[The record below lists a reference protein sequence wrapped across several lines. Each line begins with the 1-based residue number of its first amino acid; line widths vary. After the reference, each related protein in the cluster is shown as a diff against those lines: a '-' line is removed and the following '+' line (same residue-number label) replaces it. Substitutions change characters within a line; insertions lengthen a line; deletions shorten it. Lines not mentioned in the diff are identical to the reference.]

1 MGVSTEG
8 TTLTRAETQSAKPWA
23 SALAGLL
30 RAYGAPRR
38 SESRDKLDLV
48 MMAVLAAER
57 GERTANRWLED
68 LSRRFVDWN
77 EVRVARIRDLTAAV
91 PDVPG
96 ERLARLQAL
105 LQGMYEVV
113 GGLDVAA
120 LVAMK
125 PPEARAWLGKLDVLE
140 RDETEA
146 VLLIALGVPTLPAG
160 EGLARVTRRFGLAPR
175 RATRAQAH
183 KLAAKRLA
191 EGDYR
196 EFYNLASE
204 HGAARCRETK
214 PDCDHCRTR
223 ALCKSKGKW

>member
-1 MGVSTEG
+1 MAVSAAVG
-8 TTLTRAETQSAKPWA
+8 TQTRAEAQSAKPWA
-23 SALAGLL
+23 SVLSGLL
-30 RAYGAPRR
+30 RVYGAPRR

-48 MMAVLAAER
+48 MLAVLAAER

-77 EVRVARIRDLTAAV
+77 EVRVARTRDLTAAV
-91 PDVPG
+91 PEVPA
-96 ERLARLQAL
+96 ERLVRLQAL
-105 LQGMYEVV
+105 LQGMYEVA

-125 PPEARAWLGKLDVLE
+125 PSEARAWLGKLDVLE
-140 RDETEA
+140 REETEA
-146 VLLIALGVPTLPAG
+146 VLLIALGVATLPAG

-175 RATRAQAH
+175 RATRAHTH

-196 EFYNLASE
+196 EFYNLACE
-204 HGAARCRETK
+204 HGATRCREAK